1 MAKKLVLSYGHGADT
16 ANKAHSKFVMNK
28 GKMYEEHTFNAKVG
42 VKTKKI
48 VEAHGITVLEVQP
61 PNGSDVPLRTRTNK
75 ANSWGA
81 DLYYSIHANAG
92 ASSAKGVCAFYWST
106 SKSGKKLAE
115 LYAKFAKEAG
125 LPLYHN
131 GSYASVKGTWNDF
144 HELRETAM
152 TAVLTENGF
161 MTNSEDFKRI
171 FENAGNFHD
180 VIAEIH
186 AKVILSFFGVKYDPD
201 KSGVK
206 PTISKPSK
214 PATSKPT
221 EKPKKDI
228 HRVKVDGKQVGAFGD
243 EKNVIDAVEKALK
256 GGAKKVNVEEV

>member
-1 MAKKLVLSYGHGADT
+1 MAKKLVLSYGHGSNT
-16 ANKAHSKFVMNK
+16 AKEARSKFVMHN

-61 PNGSDVPLRTRTNK
+61 PNKKDVALRTRTNK

-106 SKSGKKLAE
+106 SKDGKKLAE

-152 TAVLTENGF
+152 PAVLTENGF

-206 PTISKPSK
+206 PKPTPKPSK
-214 PATSKPT
+214 PTVKP
-221 EKPKKDI
+221 EKDI